1 MKNLFD
7 KGLLAATALLIGA
20 LTSSC
25 VYDRDSD
32 VVTPSGGD
40 GKLVININSS
50 PVGSKT
56 RATVITD
63 GSSSENSTAEETI
76 TTMAIGI
83 FSSDGATKK
92 DYQYLSGL
100 TGTASDWSTVTEHKA
115 LTNAI
120 AAGDKVYVVVN
131 VNSTVSDLL
140 AATTTAAAFRAVL
153 NTIDQSLIF
162 ADTYTAAQTI
172 AAAKLPMY
180 GSGTIAAAT
189 DGTTG
194 NFEVD
199 VDVIH
204 MVSKVT
210 LNALTVSAP
219 ASCQFTPTA
228 IFLIN
233 VPEELDF
240 TFTTDG
246 DESTYGFGGM
256 TTNFFQ
262 GESADVAASTNV
274 TAQTLTTRKYRDYLG
289 TGALTLSAV
298 DASNPLAGTYT
309 FYTMPNNSN
318 TDDTRLVIAGNWS
331 DDGGSSSTACWYAI
345 ELKNV
350 STDGSGTLT
359 NNIYPNR
366 HYKVNVDIKRIGALN
381 VADDATG
388 AYNGLNTQNAVHA
401 TVSVQNWSDGSKS
414 TTFGGNGGAA
424 SES

>member
-63 GSSSENSTAEETI
+63 GSSSENSTVEETI

-131 VNSTVSDLL
+131 VNSTVSGLL

-172 AAAKLPMY
+172 DAAKLPMY

-199 VDVIH
+199 VNVIH

-233 VPEELDF
+233 VPEKLDF

-246 DESTYGFGGM
+246 DESTYGFNGV
-256 TTNFFQ
+256 TTKFFQ
-262 GESADVAASTNV
+262 GESVAVASSTNV
-274 TAQTLTTRKYRDYLG
+274 TTGNLTTREYRDYLG

-331 DDGGSSSTACWYAI
+331 DDGGSSSTACWYTI
-345 ELKNV
+345 ELNNVASDGALSKN
-350 STDGSGTLT
+350 L
-359 NNIYPNR
+359 YPNR

-401 TVSVQNWSDGSKS
+401 TVNVQNWSDGSKS

>member
-7 KGLLAATALLIGA
+7 KSLLAATALLIGA

-131 VNSTVSDLL
+131 VNSTVSGYLS
-140 AATTTAAAFRAVL
+140 AATNATDFRAVL

-172 AAAKLPMY
+172 NAAKLPMY

-189 DGTTG
+189 DGATG

-199 VDVIH
+199 VNVIH

-228 IFLIN
+228 VFLIN
-233 VPEELDF
+233 VPETLDF

-262 GESADVAASTNV
+262 GESAAVASSTNV
-274 TAQTLTTRKYRDYLG
+274 TTGNLTTREYRDYLG

-298 DASNPLAGTYT
+298 NASNPLAGTYT
-309 FYTMPNNSN
+309 FYTMPNNDAD
-318 TDDTRLVIAGNWS
+318 DDTRLVIAGNWS

-401 TVSVQNWSDGSKS
+401 TVNVQNWSDGSKS